1 MLLLSIM
8 MAMAG
13 FVQADINSK
22 PDVKAPD
29 MKAIEAALA
38 VAVGKAKPDSIS
50 PGPVP
55 GLVEVTY
62 GTRVIYISNDGH
74 YIVQGDVFD
83 THLRRNLTEDKRSA
97 GRQRLM
103 EKVPD
108 EQTIIFSPDKPTHII
123 NVFTDIDC
131 AYCRKLHS
139 QIKTINKLGIK
150 VRYLFYP
157 RAGLRSQSYEKAVS
171 VWCADDQRKAMTEAK
186 AGRLIPKKTCK
197 NPVKDHMALGNKIGV
212 TGTPTIL
219 LEEGVRLPGYAPPR
233 ELARILGI
241 PAK

>member
-1 MLLLSIM
+1 MVLRVLLLSVM
-8 MAMAG
+8 MVMAG
-13 FVQADINSK
+13 FVQAETDSK
-22 PDVKAPD
+22 PD

-38 VAVGKAKPDSIS
+38 SAVGKVKPDSIS

-55 GLVEVTY
+55 GLVEVVY
-62 GTRVIYISNDGH
+62 GTQVIYITNDGH
-74 YIVQGDVFD
+74 YIVQGDVLD
-83 THLRRNLTEDKRSA
+83 THLRRNLTEDKRSV
-97 GRQRLM
+97 GRKRLM

-108 EQTIIFSPDKPTHII
+108 EQTIIFSPDNPTHII

-139 QIKTINKLGIK
+139 QIKIINNLGIK

-157 RAGLRSQSYEKAVS
+157 RAGIRSQSYEKAVS

-219 LEEGVRLPGYAPPR
+219 LEDGTRLSGYVPPR

-241 PAK
+241 PAR